1 MRFWAKLLLAFWGWY
16 IFTNMGVLPTPLRNP
31 LYPYIDRLDTFEEQK
46 VSQGCYERYIRP
58 RGNANLSVCA
68 TSGIEAVATEYTAV
82 TDGDAT
88 YIVMY
93 KKLFKSDNEE
103 MDFHEIYGNLD
114 FHTTSVAVMG
124 ENLLLCG
131 RGNRGQYVQVSD
143 GNKMHTAYSRW
154 FATARGGVLKDYGFM
169 TEMQNLASEGDLLKI
184 MENLYGFLEA
194 QRDGRITMNR
204 FCALLYYQSQGIL
217 VDYDGARA
225 VFVDRLAREA
235 YFVYVRDA
243 DGLRRVAQIPTT
255 TGHFLH
261 GDTLYYSVGDQVLAL
276 DLASG
281 ESKAYYT
288 APDDIRFLNYFL
300 DENELV
306 LALVTD
312 TQVVYYTPSE
322 TITGT
327 HDLVDTFDRCAKG
340 FYVSAY
346 PYRAML
352 MTDDYPLGQDN
363 VRMKKYTVEKGEP

>member
-1 MRFWAKLLLAFWGWY
+1 MRFLAKLLIAFLGWY

-46 VSQGCYERYIRP
+46 VSQGCYEKYIRP

-68 TSGIEAVATEYTAV
+68 TSGIEAIATEYTAV
-82 TDGDAT
+82 TDGEDT

-93 KKLFKSDNEE
+93 KKLFKSDNAA

-124 ENLLLCG
+124 ESLLLCG
-131 RGNRGQYVQVSD
+131 RGDRGQYVQVSD

-154 FATARGGVLKDYGFM
+154 LATARGGVLKDYGFM
-169 TEMQNLASEGDLLKI
+169 TEMRNLVPEGDLPGI

-194 QRDGRITMNR
+194 QRDGRITTNR

-217 VDYDGARA
+217 LDYDGERA
-225 VFVDRLAREA
+225 VFVDRLARDA
-235 YFVYVRDA
+235 YPVYVRDA
-243 DGLRRVAQIPTT
+243 DGLRKVAQIPRT
-255 TGHFLH
+255 TGHFLYENAI
-261 GDTLYYSVGDQVLAL
+261 YYSVGDQVLVL

-281 ESKAYYT
+281 ESEAYYT
-288 APDDIRFLNYFL
+288 AADNIRFLNYFIY
-300 DENELV
+300 ENELV

-322 TITGT
+322 TVTGT
-327 HDLVDTFDRCAKG
+327 HGLGDTFDRCAKG

-363 VRMKKYTVEKGEP
+363 VRMKKYTVEKGES